1 MNMITIELCQEDRA
15 RLDRIIGALEQTQT
29 MTAVAPIVE
38 QDAPQPE
45 AKEEPI
51 PETEVST
58 EVQETIEE
66 VVEEGKE
73 EVTPELAEEP
83 ALFVTHSDIQKKV
96 VTLSAAGKKEA
107 VREIVTKYANRVS
120 AIPAEHTAEVWT
132 QLAALEA

>member
-38 QDAPQPE
+38 QEVPQPE

-51 PETEVST
+51 PDT